1 MNLKD
6 KTILITG
13 IGGFIGLRTT
23 ELAIAQ
29 GMHVR
34 GIENDPNNAKIAQS
48 LGAKVFVGSICDPAV
63 AQEACQGVDI
73 VLHTAALVKEGG
85 SLEEFRNVNVG
96 GTLNIAKAAM
106 NAGVKTFVHLSSVI
120 VYGFIYPNQVTE
132 EGPLRSE
139 NNPYSLTKIE
149 SEQEILKLNAPP
161 NFGVIIIRPTA
172 VYGPRSNPWVVRPL
186 SLMRQKRFVIPD
198 SGRGVMNHL
207 YIDNLIDGIFLAI
220 EKQAYGEAFNISDG
234 QETSWKEYY
243 TRLAKAGN
251 VPDEPLSLPAPIVKS
266 LIRLEWLRMKILGL
280 KPVIFPAAVD
290 FSTSPHAY
298 SIKKAQTQLG
308 YKPKITLEQGMEYIR
323 EWLENT
329 DIEASN
335 H

>member
-1 MNLKD
+1 MNLKN

-48 LGAKVFVGSICDPAV
+48 LGAKVLVGCICDPIV
-63 AQEACQGVDI
+63 AQVACQGVDI
-73 VLHTAALVKEGG
+73 VIHTAALVKEGG

-186 SLMRQKRFVIPD
+186 SLMRQGRFVIPD
-198 SGRGVMNHL
+198 AGRGVMNHL

-220 EKQAYGEAFNISDG
+220 EKEAYGEAFNISDG

-243 TRLAKAGN
+243 TRLAEVGN
-251 VPDEPLSLPAPIVKS
+251 LPAPFSLPAPIVKS
-266 LIRLEWLRMKILGL
+266 LILLEWLKMRILGL

-308 YKPKITLEQGMEYIR
+308 YEPKITLEQGMEYIR

-329 DIEASN
+329 DIQTSN

>member
-1 MNLKD
+1 MNLTN

-34 GIENDPNNAKIAQS
+34 GIENDPSNAKIAES
-48 LGAKVFVGSICDPAV
+48 LGATVIVGSICDPVV
-63 AQEACQGVDI
+63 AEEACQGVDI

-85 SLEEFRNVNVG
+85 ALEEFRNVNVG
-96 GTLNIAKAAM
+96 GTLNIARAAI

-120 VYGFIYPNQVTE
+120 VYGFTYANQITE

-149 SEQEILKLNAPP
+149 SEAEILKLNAPP
-161 NFGVIIIRPTA
+161 DFGVIIIRPTA

-198 SGRGVMNHL
+198 AGGGVMNHL
-207 YIDNLIDGIFLAI
+207 YIDNLIDGIFLAV
-220 EKQAYGEAFNISDG
+220 EKEAYGEAFNISDG

-243 TRLAKAGN
+243 TRLAEAGN
-251 VPDEPLSLPAPIVKS
+251 VPAPLSLPAPIVKS
-266 LIRLEWLRMKILGL
+266 LIRLEWIRMRILG
-280 KPVIFPAAVD
+280 KQPVIFPAAVD

-308 YKPKITLEQGMEYIR
+308 YEPKITLEEGMESIR
-323 EWLENT
+323 EWLEDT
-329 DIEASN
+329 DTQPSN
-335 H
+335 N